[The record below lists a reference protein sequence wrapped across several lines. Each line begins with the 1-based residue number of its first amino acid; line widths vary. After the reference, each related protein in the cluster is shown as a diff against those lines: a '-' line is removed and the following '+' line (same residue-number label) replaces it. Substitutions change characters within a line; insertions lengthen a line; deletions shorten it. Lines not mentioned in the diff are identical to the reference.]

1 MTKEERAKA
10 RLEQLHRS
18 FKEDTAPATE
28 WVFVYNRN
36 PKHSRPVH
44 VWLKRNGSDEFG
56 VTARY
61 AGESWVNMSGKLID
75 SVVAWRDL

>member
-18 FKEDTAPATE
+18 FKEDAAPATE
-28 WVFVYNRN
+28 WVFVYNRH

-44 VWLKRNGSDEFG
+44 VWLKRSGSDEFG
-56 VTARY
+56 VQARFVD
-61 AGESWVNMSGKLID
+61 GSWLNLSGKHID